1 MSKMRIKA
9 KEKKGVTTV
18 KVLAKHPMTSYAEA
32 KKKKTKANYMTSMI
46 GKVGSETVY
55 EVSTS
60 PQLSKNPYMKFKFK
74 GAYKGKKIEMTWTDL
89 SGASKSKSKK
99 IK

>member
-1 MSKMRIKA
+1 MRIKA
-9 KEKKGVTTV
+9 KEKKGITTV
-18 KVLAKHPMTSYAEA
+18 KVMAKHPMTSYAEA

-46 GKVGSETVY
+46 GKVGAETVY

-60 PQLSKNPYMKFKFK
+60 AQLSKNPYMKFKFK
-74 GAYKGKKIEMTWTDL
+74 GSNKGKELTMTWTDL

>member
-1 MSKMRIKA
+1 MRIKA
-9 KEKKGVTTV
+9 KEKKGITTV
-18 KVLAKHPMTSYAEA
+18 KVMAKHPMISYAEA

-46 GKVGSETVY
+46 GKVGAQIVF
-55 EVSTS
+55 EVTTS
-60 PQLSKNPYMKFKFK
+60 AQLSKNPYMKFKFK
-74 GAYKGKKIEMTWTDL
+74 GENKVKKIEMTWTDL

>member
-1 MSKMRIKA
+1 MRIKA
-9 KEKKGVTTV
+9 KEKKGITTV
-18 KVLAKHPMTSYAEA
+18 KVMAKHPMISYAEA

-46 GKVGSETVY
+46 GKVEAQTVF
-55 EVSTS
+55 EVTTS
-60 PQLSKNPYMKFKFK
+60 AQLSKNPYMKFKFK
-74 GAYKGKKIEMTWTDL
+74 GENKGKKIEMTWTDL